1 MAIGVPGEIR
11 GIGEAWI
18 QFGKLSWKDLFE
30 PSIKLAREGF
40 TVSNAIAR
48 AISGKEEYL
57 SGDQF
62 PGLK

>member
-11 GIGEAWI
+11 GIGEAWNR
-18 QFGKLSWKDLFE
+18 FGKLSWKDLFE

-40 TVSNAIAR
+40 TVSNAVAR
-48 AISGKEEYL
+48 AISSKEEYL